1 MKTCSTKAADIERQ
15 WHVIDASGKTLG
27 RLATQIAGLLM
38 GKHKPIFSPNL
49 DTGDFVI
56 VINAGEIALTG
67 SKSANKLAIRHSGYP
82 GGLTATT
89 YADMM
94 VTHPTRAVEKA
105 LRGMLP
111 KNSLGRS
118 QITKLKVYAG
128 ADHPH
133 AAQNPVPYTLNQVS
147 QIS

>member
-1 MKTCSTKAADIERQ
+1 MLLRYCAVSTSRQ
-15 WHVIDASGKTLG
+15 FAPH
-27 RLATQIAGLLM
+27 M
-38 GKHKPIFSPNL
+38 

-67 SKSANKLAIRHSGYP
+67 SKNANKMAFRHSGYP

-94 VTHPTRAVEKA
+94 ATHPTRAVEKA
-105 LRGMLP
+105 IRGMLP

-128 ADHPH
+128 AEHPH
-133 AAQNPVPYTLNQVS
+133 AAQNPTPYSINQVS

>member
-1 MKTCSTKAADIERQ
+1 M
-15 WHVIDASGKTLG
+15 
-27 RLATQIAGLLM
+27 
-38 GKHKPIFSPNL
+38 

-67 SKSANKLAIRHSGYP
+67 SKSASKLAFRHSGYP

-94 VTHPTRAVEKA
+94 ATHPTRAVEKA
-105 LRGMLP
+105 IRGMLP

-128 ADHPH
+128 PEHPH
-133 AAQNPVPYTLNQVS
+133 AAQNPVPYSINQVS